1 MYEKGQYIVYGIR
14 GVCQVADIITIDH
27 PVGPKGVFIMNFILI
42 IRRMEDR
49 HTGRLGEDHYKA
61 VAYQT
66 GGRGAD
72 PRDPS
77 DQRNDRGK

>member
-27 PVGPKGVFIMNFILI
+27 PVGPKGRLYY
-42 IRRMEDR
+42 EL
-49 HTGRLGEDHYKA
+49 HPRLGEDHYKA